1 VPKKLFFAS
10 SDCFLEEEKE
20 DWMEV
25 LKRRHDIQYNGT
37 QLNGITI
44 TNGTLSRG
52 AQKLKGEKLKVVWAE
67 FSTLSWAVLSCM
79 QLHGVYEHSV
89 A

>member
-1 VPKKLFFAS
+1 MTFPLEIRILVATFLIRAKKTFFFAS

-25 LKRRHDIQYNGT
+25 LKWRHDIQYNGT

-52 AQKLKGEKLKVVWAE
+52 AQKLKGDKLKVVWAE
-67 FSTLSWAVLSCM
+67 FSTLS
-79 QLHGVYEHSV
+79 
-89 A
+89 